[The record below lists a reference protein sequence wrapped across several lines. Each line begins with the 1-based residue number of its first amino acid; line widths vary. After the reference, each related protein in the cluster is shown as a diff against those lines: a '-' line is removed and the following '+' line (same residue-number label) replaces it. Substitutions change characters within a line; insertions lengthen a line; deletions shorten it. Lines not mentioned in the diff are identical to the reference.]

1 MAFNSSTKKVAT
13 TKLIKVV
20 ETKVNGHYNTDESN
34 AIDKVLDGYG
44 LCFIEASE
52 KFGDNFQISGK
63 ANFVSVYAD
72 ENKLLCSESLALDF
86 NEKVA
91 VGDADGLYCKPTIKS
106 IKQTR
111 ETPNIVD
118 ISLIIELAIYGITS
132 DTLVVLNGG
141 NDGYYEVSKQIE
153 VEEVV
158 CQNNSSFT
166 VPEEFEINEDVTK
179 MISSEASLVVNKVTP
194 NENYVVVDGT
204 ITRNFVFMVGDII
217 KKMQRKLDFSQEIS
231 LLNVTS
237 SAILDA
243 KFNLASN
250 NVSIAINEDHTRT
263 LVTTESVIQVAL
275 WAKERTP
282 LNVVEDIFSINSD
295 LKLDAS
301 SFNNIKSQGLF
312 TLTDRVNTLVDVQ
325 DKKRLDEI
333 VALGRTSTVL
343 EDCSVTNGVVNI
355 SGKIKQIVIG
365 KNYDNEEL
373 YSFMVESPFVIQ
385 GPTAENVVRG
395 EVICDVVARPISY
408 KNKAGR
414 DISLVYDLD
423 AMVSVKAEEVECYI
437 TNVTEEPN
445 LIKREHNII
454 IYNTEANETLFEVAK
469 KLKVAPDIIL
479 AQNPNLS
486 DGAPLGKIVVYTKCN

>member
-91 VGDADGLYCKPTIKS
+91 VGDADGLYCKPT
-106 IKQTR
+106 
-111 ETPNIVD
+111 
-118 ISLIIELAIYGITS
+118 
-132 DTLVVLNGG
+132 
-141 NDGYYEVSKQIE
+141 IE

-263 LVTTESVIQVAL
+263 LVTTESAIQVAL
-275 WAKERTP
+275 RAKERTP

-373 YSFMVESPFVIQ
+373 YSFMVEYGYSS
-385 GPTAENVVRG
+385 GL
-395 EVICDVVARPISY
+395 S
-408 KNKAGR
+408 
-414 DISLVYDLD
+414 
-423 AMVSVKAEEVECYI
+423 
-437 TNVTEEPN
+437 
-445 LIKREHNII
+445 H
-454 IYNTEANETLFEVAK
+454 
-469 KLKVAPDIIL
+469 IL
-479 AQNPNLS
+479 AFTGL
-486 DGAPLGKIVVYTKCN
+486 L